1 MSDRELLEQLLNE
14 LKEVK
19 ETQKA
24 IIEKLEVVDFKCDTN
39 RKKLD
44 DLSLDVKWSE
54 REIRKDIKHLQ
65 DTSETLVVVLQ
76 GKGLLPKAQ

>member
-1 MSDRELLEQLLNE
+1 MSDRELLEQLLHE

-44 DLSLDVKWSE
+44 DLSLDVKMVRKRDPE
-54 REIRKDIKHLQ
+54 RH
-65 DTSETLVVVLQ
+65 
-76 GKGLLPKAQ
+76 

>member
-54 REIRKDIKHLQ
+54 KPSQRKHQND
-65 DTSETLVVVLQ
+65 LVRKLNNA
-76 GKGLLPKAQ
+76 GKGRAARK